1 MKRNF
6 IIIFWALSMVI
17 LVACTNENDSEVDYN
32 NTSVSEEGTYETIT
46 SQKNTESQEE
56 TEEIPVTQTETE
68 EASTELPDIKFT
80 PGVEE
85 AMSVPDEGL
94 SLMQKVLL
102 NKAEFWGEPEDSYND
117 EPMEKHVVD
126 DYFLFCDYRGEN
138 NYFYVVDLD
147 KDGKKEVC
155 VTYRAGKM
163 MIFHEENGEV
173 YGYEYAFR
181 SMNPLYEDGTFR
193 GSGGAAISYL
203 YGNVSFSGN
212 VFSRET
218 ITSTWFETSG
228 KQHFYKGE
236 PYFTDQKPGIE
247 ISQEEY
253 DEIMAGYT
261 KEEAKE
267 YDFTIENILKYVE

>member
-1 MKRNF
+1 MKRNLIT
-6 IIIFWALSMVI
+6 IILALCTMI
-17 LVACTNENDSEVDYN
+17 LVACANEKENEVDYN
-32 NTSVSEEGTYETIT
+32 NTNASEEGTYENIT
-46 SQKNTESQEE
+46 SQENTESQE
-56 TEEIPVTQTETE
+56 TEEIPVTETETE
-68 EASTELPDIKFT
+68 ENSTALPDIKFT

-102 NKAEFWGEPEDSYND
+102 NKAEFWGKLEYSYND

-138 NYFYVVDLD
+138 NYFYAVDLD

-155 VTYRAGKM
+155 VTYTAMKM

-173 YGYEYAFR
+173 YGYEFSPR
-181 SMNPLYEDGTFR
+181 GMSPLYEDGTFA
-193 GSGGAAISYL
+193 SNGGAYLTYL
-203 YGNVSFSGN
+203 YGNVSFEGD

-236 PYFTDQKPGIE
+236 PAVSDVKPGIE
-247 ISQEEY
+247 ISKEEY
-253 DEIMAGYT
+253 DEIMSSYPQ
-261 KEEAKE
+261 EEAE
-267 YDFTIENILKYVE
+267 AYDFTIENILKYVN